1 MATALNTGH
10 IGLNV
15 TDLDVSVAFYQRLFG
30 FEARTG
36 GRDGQA
42 EWAFLSRDG
51 RLVLTLWRQ
60 SAGVFD
66 TGAPG
71 LHHLSFQV
79 DTLDEVRAVE
89 ANLRELGLTPRHGGA
104 VPHGEGA
111 DSGGVFFTDP
121 DGIRLEV
128 YTPAGLAEDTAAK
141 PAGDAPTCGF
151 F

>member
-15 TDLDVSVAFYQRLFG
+15 TDLDRSIAFYQRLFD

-36 GRDGQA
+36 GRDGEA

-60 SAGVFD
+60 SAG
-66 TGAPG
+66 
-71 LHHLSFQV
+71 
-79 DTLDEVRAVE
+79 
-89 ANLRELGLTPRHGGA
+89 
-104 VPHGEGA
+104 
-111 DSGGVFFTDP
+111 
-121 DGIRLEV
+121 
-128 YTPAGLAEDTAAK
+128 
-141 PAGDAPTCGF
+141 DAPTCGF